1 MPSVT
6 KINQWKNTSSV
17 LQWLQKLPNKRKC
30 AFISFN
36 VVEFYFPISETL
48 LEHARDFGT
57 NYMNI
62 SDDYHYIIVEA
73 KKSLLFNNRNHQKKT
88 NTNTLFNVTMGSYDG
103 AETCELIRIYILRQ
117 LKEKSYGMDIG
128 FCRDDNLAVLDQT
141 PQKIEKIKKEI
152 CKVFT
157 THNLHTKKVVNFCDV
172 TLDLT
177 TEKQK
182 PYSKPSTT
190 LSLQYLTYSLSHRLE
205 IFLTFL
211 YFLS

>member
-6 KINQWKNTSSV
+6 KTNQWKNTSSV

-62 SDDYHYIIVEA
+62 SHDYHYIIVEA

-103 AETCELIRIYILRQ
+103 AETCELIRIYILQQ

-128 FCRDDNLAVLDQT
+128 LCRDDNLAVLDQT

-152 CKVFT
+152 CSV
-157 THNLHTKKVVNFCDV
+157 HH
-172 TLDLT
+172 
-177 TEKQK
+177 KQ
-182 PYSKPSTT
+182 PA
-190 LSLQYLTYSLSHRLE
+190 H
-205 IFLTFL
+205 
-211 YFLS
+211 